1 MEKAERGVIL
11 PAAFILDLDD
21 VMWHQGADLRYR
33 GQASRSEFPRHHV
46 PRDYDIIH
54 YLGQALN
61 MKIIC
66 PICIGDWDKDNCLR
80 GVVGPTHDPKGW
92 NRKEEIDYEL
102 TQKFFE
108 KAEGSPYIDYCIHGI
123 LHGLYDENGKRLNER
138 EYSKVNENGVN
149 ELLPD
154 EELDLHFDLF
164 EHIYNSW
171 GFKKKIIS
179 FCPPCGFGF
188 ADKSDWSPIER
199 LSRNLYKRGVRYII
213 ARWQGKTQCSKLNE
227 GVWYMEKNVKF
238 GISSAACDVDPRYIK
253 NFGEDGDEEFG
264 DVMGM
269 HWANFLRYYPE
280 NNLERLGQWINY
292 FNRQAEVFGLM
303 LSRDIAFTGRQCIY
317 RKNSTVTFVGD
328 ECIVD
333 TTGAEALGF
342 DDLGDTFYVS
352 FKNENLPK
360 SCTGGTMELYES
372 KEKFKTYKITKEA
385 DVVRFSL

>member
-1 MEKAERGVIL
+1 MERKAIL
-11 PAAFILDLDD
+11 PAALILDLDD
-21 VMWHQGADLRYR
+21 VMWHQGADLRCI
-33 GQASRSEFPRHHV
+33 GQASRSELPRHHV
-46 PRDYDIIH
+46 PEDYDIIH
-54 YLGQALN
+54 YLGKALD

-66 PICIGDWDKDNCLR
+66 PICIGDWDRDNCLR
-80 GVVGPTHDPKGW
+80 GVVGPTHNPKGW

-108 KAEGSPYIDYCIHGI
+108 KAEGSEYIDYCIHGL

-138 EYSKVNENGVN
+138 EFSRLNENRVY

-154 EELDLHFDLF
+154 CELDLHLDLF
-164 EHIYNSW
+164 QHIYDSW
-171 GFKKKIIS
+171 GFKKKIVS

-188 ADKSDWSPIER
+188 ADKEDWSPIER

-213 ARWQGKTQCSKLNE
+213 ARWQGKTECSRLNE

-238 GISSAACDVDPRYIK
+238 GISSAAIDVDPRYIK

-269 HWANFLRYYPE
+269 HWANFLHYYPE

-317 RKNSTVTFVGD
+317 RKNSKITFTAG

-333 TTGAEALGF
+333 TSDAERLGF
-342 DDLGDTFYVS
+342 DDLGDTFYIS
-352 FKNENLPK
+352 FRNENLPK
-360 SCTGGTMELYES
+360 SCTGGVMTLYES
-372 KEKFKTYKITKEA
+372 KNNFKTYEIKKQGS
-385 DVVRFSL
+385 VVKFAF